1 MQNNETPRH
10 APSLEEEIDAVRQT
24 LAHLTRSLRGLEDE
38 VMAGD
43 AASVREASKLLADIR
58 NWSRLAIDTE
68 AADKY
73 RKKLGRIH
81 PLWGNGSLMGR
92 VGCGAYSCASGPAFQ
107 SEEFCACVGEVLV
120 CLQVW
125 RNCKR
130 SVSAGPISQSLQE
143 KGKSLPD
150 FANCS

>member
-58 NWSRLAIDTE
+58 TWSRLAIDTE
-68 AADKY
+68 ARFEER
-73 RKKLGRIH
+73 RKEQQGIVDGYALDLVEARRTI
-81 PLWGNGSLMGR
+81 
-92 VGCGAYSCASGPAFQ
+92 GCRLARLRRCCRQGQ
-107 SEEFCACVGEVLV
+107 ISE
-120 CLQVW
+120 
-125 RNCKR
+125 
-130 SVSAGPISQSLQE
+130 
-143 KGKSLPD
+143 
-150 FANCS
+150 